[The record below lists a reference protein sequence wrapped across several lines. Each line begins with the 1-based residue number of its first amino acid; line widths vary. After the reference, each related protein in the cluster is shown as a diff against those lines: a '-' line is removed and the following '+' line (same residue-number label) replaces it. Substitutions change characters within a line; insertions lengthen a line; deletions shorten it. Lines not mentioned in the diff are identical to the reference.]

1 LISQATASKKEAKVE
16 NMANLK
22 KKQKAEEINQKL
34 QETKAVITLGLG
46 KITHRQLEEIRK
58 SIKPAAK
65 LMVIKNSLYEK
76 AVNKNLKN
84 NSVFAQVKEKY
95 FPLKEK
101 NAVVFFKEVWDEGI
115 KKIYAFIKKDYQIQF
130 KFGLSEN
137 VIYDNEQLAKL
148 AQLPAKEVL
157 IGRLIGQIKSPISRL
172 YQTTINPL
180 QKLIYILQQ
189 KSKQS

>member
-1 LISQATASKKEAKVE
+1 
-16 NMANLK
+16 MANLK

-34 QETKAVITLGLG
+34 LQTKAVITLELG
-46 KITHRQLEEIRK
+46 KITHRQLEEIKK

-65 LMVIKNSLYEK
+65 LMVVKNSLYEK
-76 AVNKNLKN
+76 AVNKNLNTHPIFLRLK
-84 NSVFAQVKEKY
+84 QKY

-101 NAVVFFKEVWDEGI
+101 NAVVFFTEVWDEGV
-115 KKIYAFIKKDYQIQF
+115 KKIYAFIKKDYPIQF
-130 KFGLSEN
+130 KFGLSDN
-137 VIYDNEQLAKL
+137 FIYDHEQLAKL

>member
-1 LISQATASKKEAKVE
+1 
-16 NMANLK
+16 MANLK

-58 SIKPAAK
+58 AIKPAAK
-65 LMVIKNSLYEK
+65 LMVVKNSLYEK
-76 AVNKNLKN
+76 AINKNLKN
-84 NSVFAQVKEKY
+84 NAVFTQLKEKY

-115 KKIYAFIKKDYQIQF
+115 KKIYAFIKKDYPIQF